1 MDCKTFKQLE
11 KAISISRLQTYKNSS
26 YLSNEELFG
35 KYIWNV
41 QLSENF
47 YFLLKNLEISLRNS
61 IYDAYTN
68 SYPERSIFHINKE
81 DRYKRKEFH
90 AVGSWKMI
98 KVVKYNLIEEKKEV
112 SDERIISQLN
122 FGFWTKLLLDNH
134 RNYRDM
140 WRQILKDVFPHKPIR
155 YNLDRE
161 KKDVAQKLN
170 KIRVFR
176 NRIFHYEPI
185 FNRDDLDNIH
195 KDILNIIGCINP
207 ELLTL
212 TKMFDRYEEIVLKE
226 KLIVEQLLEFGE
238 KNESSPQ
245 TI

>member
-1 MDCKTFKQLE
+1 MDYKTFKQLE
-11 KAISISRLQTYKNSS
+11 KAISVSRLKTYRANCKS
-26 YLSNEELFG
+26 SNEEILG

-61 IYDAYTN
+61 IYNSYKN
-68 SYPERSIFHINKE
+68 SYPERSLFYINKE
-81 DRYKRKEFH
+81 DRYTRKEFH
-90 AVGSWKMI
+90 AIGSWKMI
-98 KVVKYNLIEEKKEV
+98 KVVKYNLIEEKKEF

-140 WRQILKDVFPHKPIR
+140 WRQILKDVFPHKPIK

-161 KKDVAQKLN
+161 KKDIAQRLH

-195 KDILNIIGCINP
+195 KDILDIIGWINP
-207 ELLTL
+207 ELLSL
-212 TKMFDRYEEIVLKE
+212 TKMFDRYEEIVVKE
-226 KLIVEQLLEFGE
+226 RIIVNKLSNFGE
-238 KNESSPQ
+238 KR
-245 TI
+245 

>member
-1 MDCKTFKQLE
+1 LDYKTFKQLE
-11 KAISISRLQTYKNSS
+11 KAISLSRLKTYTTNGKS
-26 YLSNEELFG
+26 SNEEILG

-61 IYDAYTN
+61 IYDAYRN
-68 SYPERSIFHINKE
+68 SYPKRTLFDINKE

-90 AVGSWKMI
+90 AIGSWKMI
-98 KVVKYNLIEEKKEV
+98 KVVKYNLIEEKKEI

-140 WRQILKDVFPHKPIR
+140 WRQILKDVFPHKPIE

-161 KKDVAQKLN
+161 KKDVAQRLH

-195 KDILNIIGCINP
+195 KDILDIIGWINP

-212 TKMFDRYEEIVLKE
+212 TKMFDRYEEIVVKE
-226 KLIVEQLLEFGE
+226 RIIVNELSNFGE
-238 KNESSPQ
+238 EK
-245 TI
+245 

>member
-1 MDCKTFKQLE
+1 LTDKNFKQLE
-11 KAISISRLQTYKNSS
+11 KAISLSRLKTYTTNDKS
-26 YLSNEELFG
+26 SNEEILG

-61 IYDAYTN
+61 IYDAYKN
-68 SYPERSIFHINKE
+68 AYPQRTLFYINNE

-90 AVGSWKMI
+90 AIGSWKMI
-98 KVVKYNLIEEKKEV
+98 KVVKSNLVEEKKKI
-112 SDERIISQLN
+112 SDEKIISQLN

-140 WRQILKDVFPHKPIR
+140 WRQILKDVFPHKPIK

-161 KKDVAQKLN
+161 KKDIAQRLHN
-170 KIRVFR
+170 IRVFR

-195 KDILNIIGCINP
+195 KDILNIIGWINP

-212 TKMFDRYEEIVLKE
+212 TKMFDRYEEIVVKE
-226 KLIVEQLLEFGE
+226 KIIVKELSNFGE
-238 KNESSPQ
+238 KR
-245 TI
+245 